1 MELNISEE
9 RDNAMVDFQLS
20 QAFDIITF
28 GEFFKGF
35 ELLQRWM
42 IKHHF
47 EDVDYSDMDL
57 EAIDKEMMVDRE
69 IEQSRVEG
77 GDEGEGLEEALV
89 DPLVDPAANV
99 VADSAVNL
107 AV

>member
-1 MELNISEE
+1 
-9 RDNAMVDFQLS
+9 
-20 QAFDIITF
+20 
-28 GEFFKGF
+28 
-35 ELLQRWM
+35 M

-47 EDVDYSDMDL
+47 EDVEYSDMDV

-69 IEQSRVEG
+69 IEQVGVEG

-89 DPLVDPAANV
+89 DPLVDPATNV